1 MCRVQGLC
9 HDRASPP
16 NYLFMRAGPGV
27 ATDAKSNEITAI
39 CLTDTLIKCGGHDE
53 SVDVVGIHLIR
64 FGRVQNQYRPPGLC
78 VVFRDG
84 QRHAPIT
91 RGLKQLGFDDYFTP
105 PQKCP
110 PRNAP
115 PRNAPPRNAPPR
127 NAPPEM
133 PPPTSPP
140 PEAPVRRYSQT
151 KAILL
156 HRGSCFLIRLGVS
169 RIGTPPGGVPFGG
182 RAVHQNP
189 RAHGRRDHRGERFPA
204 PRPRPAKRGREQ
216 EREALAFGPRRLGR
230 LLVACNDGPSPGVKR
245 WFRNAVF
252 GTEVAHRAA
261 RLLPAAQHPPPKSL
275 LAQVPIA
282 SP

>member
-1 MCRVQGLC
+1 MRQSWSNNCGMAVISLGLATWPSAIPSSLAQQCAGGRGLC

-105 PQKCP
+105 P
-110 PRNAP
+110 
-115 PRNAPPRNAPPR
+115 R

-133 PPPTSPP
+133 PLPEMPLPEMPPRKCPP
-140 PEAPVRRYSQT
+140 RQA
-151 KAILL
+151 L
-156 HRGSCFLIRLGVS
+156 
-169 RIGTPPGGVPFGG
+169 
-182 RAVHQNP
+182 P
-189 RAHGRRDHRGERFPA
+189 RKPLSGDTRK
-204 PRPRPAKRGREQ
+204 PRPFCCIGA
-216 EREALAFGPRRLGR
+216 
-230 LLVACNDGPSPGVKR
+230 VAS
-245 WFRNAVF
+245 
-252 GTEVAHRAA
+252 
-261 RLLPAAQHPPPKSL
+261 
-275 LAQVPIA
+275 
-282 SP
+282 